1 VEALNDQLERLQFYR
16 ERAKALYS
24 YYGSKDWY
32 KDKEGEISAGMKAGK
47 LSEDAI
53 CNSITELRDTAITM
67 LELRNRDSEGLDM
80 SIVKDYS
87 SYPPKEAEVLR
98 QLDRTVEGIIL
109 EATIMTEMEK
119 LWRRKEPLSPEEAEK
134 AYKDME
140 AKIDEVQQ
148 D

>member
-1 VEALNDQLERLQFYR
+1 
-16 ERAKALYS
+16 
-24 YYGSKDWY
+24 
-32 KDKEGEISAGMKAGK
+32 
-47 LSEDAI
+47 
-53 CNSITELRDTAITM
+53 
-67 LELRNRDSEGLDM
+67 M

-140 AKIDEVQQ
+140 AKIDEVLQ